1 MKTKRILMLL
11 LSVLFIGGMYAKNE
25 KVVFKV
31 AMDCISCKQK
41 IEKNIPFE
49 KGVKALDVNL
59 EKQTVEITYN
69 DSKTDGAKLQK
80 GFEKIGYKAEPIVAK
95 ACCSD
100 KSTTACKEACGLDKK
115 GSEGC
120 LTSCCEKK

>member
-1 MKTKRILMLL
+1 
-11 LSVLFIGGMYAKNE
+11 MYAKNE

-69 DSKTDGAKLQK
+69 DSKTDGVKLQK
-80 GFEKIGYKAEPIVAK
+80 GLEKIGYKAEIIVAK
-95 ACCSD
+95 SCCSD
-100 KSTTACKEACGLDKK
+100 ISTTTCNETCEHDKKATEACK
-115 GSEGC
+115 
-120 LTSCCEKK
+120 TSCCEKK